1 MGKDK
6 KNKREYNRKLKA
18 EGGPSSDAKEKPSS
32 KKKDEKPQKASSNF
46 SGVTESADKLITEA
60 NKRFEQ
66 AEQQPTVSDSDK
78 KYAKRNIV
86 SNWAKYE
93 IPDDD
98 EIEDDQETTGPDFE
112 YVLSTAQGSEAHFK
126 FKSEQEWVKET
137 GNIGELS
144 EEFFSL
150 DLQNLESCIMKIPF
164 HKQIELS
171 EDEIEPEFLS
181 RINTLYQ
188 NADLSVSSQEVEKEV
203 SQKMLNILSFKDKDV
218 QTTVPVNSS
227 ENEVKDGD
235 TISDLKSTPTEILT
249 EKGEKAETLKSSVV
263 LNAAP
268 LEQRQNRRQR
278 GSKNIKKVEEKE
290 VSESEDLKFIEDL
303 GKAEVAEKTDDQR
316 DDSNT
321 VISNVVPVKIN
332 STEKQNLEDWLDDF
346 LDD

>member
-1 MGKDK
+1 MTLKDK

-18 EGGPSSDAKEKPSS
+18 EGGPSSDAKEKPSN

-98 EIEDDQETTGPDFE
+98 EVEDDQETTGPDFE

-164 HKQIELS
+164 HKQIGLN

-181 RINTLYQ
+181 RINTLSQ

-218 QTTVPVNSS
+218 QTTPANSL
-227 ENEVKDGD
+227 EHGVKIGD
-235 TISDLKSTPTEILT
+235 KNSDLKSTSTDILA
-249 EKGEKAETLKSSVV
+249 EKGEKRETPKSCDF

-278 GSKNIKKVEEKE
+278 GSKNVKKVEEKA

-303 GKAEVAEKTDDQR
+303 GKAEVAEKTDDQQ

-321 VISNVVPVKIN
+321 VISNVVPVMIN
-332 STEKQNLEDWLDDF
+332 STEKQNFEDWLDDF